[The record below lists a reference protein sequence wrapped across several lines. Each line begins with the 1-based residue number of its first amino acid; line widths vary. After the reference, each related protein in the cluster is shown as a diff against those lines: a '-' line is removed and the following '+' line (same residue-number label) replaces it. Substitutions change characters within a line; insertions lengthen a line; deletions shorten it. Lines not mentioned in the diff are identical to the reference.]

1 MRLAPLFSIL
11 AVSASLGAMPSPAS
25 AQAYPTRAIR
35 IIVPA
40 PPGGAI
46 DIIARVVGEKL
57 QTSMGQP
64 VIIDNKPGASN
75 NLGTDALAKS
85 APDGYTIGIVGG
97 SHNINK
103 FLFKNLGW
111 DPETSFEPIV
121 YTHEVPL
128 VFAVYPK
135 IPAKTLPEF
144 IAWMKAHPDDAKVA
158 TSGRGSAQ
166 EMAAEMFRMTS
177 GTKML
182 LVPYKGSSAAQPD
195 LIGGRTALYIDTI
208 SAIQSQVKAGTV
220 RAVAVSTRKR
230 TAALPDV
237 ADRRRAGAQGLRRQH
252 QRRLP
257 GACRHAEGDHHEA
270 QRRDQRS
277 AEAGRRARQAGGRRH
292 RDPGRDAAGLRRA
305 DQVRSR
311 QVGPGRQGSRHR
323 GGVSRDR
330 GPGRP
335 ASSGGDQVGRDR
347 LPDGAVPDA
356 MLSPPTP
363 RLTSP

>member
-1 MRLAPLFSIL
+1 MRLISLLKIL
-11 AVSASLGAMPSPAS
+11 AVSSSAALVPAPAA
-25 AQAYPTRAIR
+25 AQSYPTRAIK

-57 QTSMGQP
+57 QASMGQP

-128 VFAVYPK
+128 VFAIYPQ

-144 IAWMKAHPDDAKVA
+144 VAWLKAHPDQAKVA

-166 EMAAEMFRMTS
+166 EMAAEMFRLAS
-177 GTKML
+177 GTEML
-182 LVPYKGSSAAQPD
+182 LIPYKGSSAAQPD

-208 SAIQSQVKAGTV
+208 SAIQSHVKAGTV

-237 ADRRRAGAQGLRRQH
+237 PTADEQGLKGYDANTNGGF
-252 QRRLP
+252 LAP
-257 GACRHAEGDHHEA
+257 AGTPKAIITKLNAEINAALKMPDVRTKLET
-270 QRRDQRS
+270 
-277 AEAGRRARQAGGRRH
+277 AGIEVQGGTPQEYAALIKS
-292 RDPGRDAAGLRRA
+292 DLAKWSKVIKAAGI
-305 DQVRSR
+305 
-311 QVGPGRQGSRHR
+311 
-323 GGVSRDR
+323 
-330 GPGRP
+330 P
-335 ASSGGDQVGRDR
+335 AE
-347 LPDGAVPDA
+347 
-356 MLSPPTP
+356 
-363 RLTSP
+363 